1 MKLIGLTGGIGSG
14 KSTVAKMFADLGVPV
29 YDSDREAKKLMR
41 DSATVKRAIIGLFGE
56 AAYLDER
63 LNKKHIA
70 EQVFGNAEL
79 LEKLNAIV
87 HPAVREHFLQ
97 WASEQKTQYV
107 IQETALI
114 FENGMQAF
122 YDATILAAADESVRI
137 QRVMERDSISEG
149 QVRARM
155 EHQLDDEIK
164 RRKAD
169 YVIENLDL
177 EQTAHNVL
185 GIHQKILGTL

>member
-56 AAYLDER
+56 AAYLDKK

-122 YDATILAAADESVRI
+122 YDATILVAADESVRI
-137 QRVMERDSISEG
+137 QRVMERDGISEG

-177 EQTAHNVL
+177 EQTAHDVL